1 MSVVRG
7 LVDLL
12 SYQNLCT
19 VELWFVRYEL
29 VPKGDRIYD
38 FSVDIWHTSCYIVVV
53 VVIVDAKCIMVNV
66 LLLV

>member
-1 MSVVRG
+1 M
-7 LVDLL
+7 
-12 SYQNLCT
+12 
-19 VELWFVRYEL
+19 ELWFVRYEL